1 MSLTGDD
8 ASIDPIE
15 AEILSVRAMWEKLD
29 TFLQEIPFFKQ
40 LGLEKIKRISERG
53 EMKECLVGEI
63 LVRQNEIANL
73 FYIILQGQANCYTE
87 SDGSLVPMAVLR
99 CGDFFGGKS
108 LFNNL
113 PSVATVEAEDGLI
126 CFTMTD
132 RAFQEELTP
141 VIKQLQEAANQYQMF
156 IEQQI

>member
-73 FYIILQGQANCYTE
+73 FYIIL
-87 SDGSLVPMAVLR
+87 
-99 CGDFFGGKS
+99 K
-108 LFNNL
+108 
-113 PSVATVEAEDGLI
+113 ATVEAEDGLI